1 MLRSHIVGPPHR
13 LRLPLPAGLFLV
25 ATLVAG
31 ACKSSEPAPPPTF
44 DAVTKEESEALGKRF
59 ATLLDR
65 CTTAELA
72 PLWNAEVTAARAV
85 QDAKADSA
93 VKEGLLAA
101 FTSERLWD
109 GQCQSLAAGGAS
121 RNKYLGLR
129 EEAGSW
135 RPIVR
140 MLSSSGLNYA
150 EFELGRFPQGVLAVD
165 ATYYLTGEPLSRT
178 LSRLLGSAQSA
189 IDDGDLGD
197 GTAMERIS
205 AKQRAGDAVGALAL
219 IAKLPPALRNDKSIM
234 LLEIGLDPGDDEARY
249 LGAIERFEKAFPGD
263 PALDLVSIDGF
274 FLRKQFDRLH
284 GSLDRL
290 DKRVNDPYLDVMRAL
305 AYFEAKDFANALKH
319 IKRAIER
326 EPDLQD
332 AWDTKSSVC
341 LAQKDYAC
349 AVEAL
354 KMLNDKFSVPVTD
367 DAAAQLDNGAELIA
381 SEPWKA
387 WRATVK

>member
-1 MLRSHIVGPPHR
+1 MN
-13 LRLPLPAGLFLV
+13 LPSRAAGLLLACLV
-25 ATLVAG
+25 SLS
-31 ACKSSEPAPPPTF
+31 ACKSEPAPPPKF
-44 DAVTKEESEALGKRF
+44 GPVSKEESEALGKRF
-59 ATLLDR
+59 ATLLDTCR
-65 CTTAELA
+65 TADLA
-72 PLWNAEVTAARAV
+72 PLWNAHVTAARAV

-93 VKEGLLAA
+93 VKDGLLAA

-109 GQCQSLAAGGAS
+109 GQCQSLSAGGAT

-140 MLSSSGLNYA
+140 MLSSGGLNYA
-150 EFELGRFPQGVLAVD
+150 EFELGRFPEGVLAVD

-189 IDDGDLGD
+189 IDQGDMGD
-197 GTAMERIS
+197 GTAMEKIS
-205 AKQRAGDAVGALAL
+205 ARQRAGDATGALEL
-219 IAKLPPALRNDKSIM
+219 ITKLPPALRNDKSIM

-274 FLRKQFDRLH
+274 FMRKQFDRLH
-284 GSLDRL
+284 SSLDRL

-305 AYFEAKDFANALKH
+305 AYFEAKNFDKSMTHVN
-319 IKRAIER
+319 RAIER
-326 EPDLQD
+326 EPELQD

-341 LAQKDYAC
+341 LAKKDYAC
-349 AVEAL
+349 ATQAL
-354 KMLNDKFSVPVTD
+354 KMLNDKFSIPVTD
-367 DAAAQLDNGAELIA
+367 DTAAQLDNGAELVA
-381 SEPWKA
+381 SEPWKQ
-387 WRATVK
+387 WRATIK